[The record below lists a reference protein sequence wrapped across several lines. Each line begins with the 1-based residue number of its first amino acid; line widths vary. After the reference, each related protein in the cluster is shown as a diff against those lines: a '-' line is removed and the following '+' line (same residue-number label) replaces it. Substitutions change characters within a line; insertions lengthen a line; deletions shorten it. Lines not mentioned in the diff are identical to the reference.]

1 MFPGSGLIHI
11 CCQQQSIEIV
21 HVSYIALNAIDFPP
35 SLRKPNITCGVL
47 NHPADIGECPM
58 FRKADRSDICEDET
72 KNDLVLA
79 KEFWEHFIHMIVAT
93 VCKCVS
99 MKDDDPTKCVNLGY

>member
-1 MFPGSGLIHI
+1 
-11 CCQQQSIEIV
+11 
-21 HVSYIALNAIDFPP
+21 
-35 SLRKPNITCGVL
+35 
-47 NHPADIGECPM
+47 M
-58 FRKADRSDICEDET
+58 FRKADRSDIREDET